1 LGSLEKEEEPAS
13 GFGVAA
19 AIALPSDAEVEEED
33 TKAGVSDEALGEKR
47 AERRWTWGREKGYLM
62 RE

>member
-1 LGSLEKEEEPAS
+1 MWLCAVQELTKFIKEHATKPFELS
-13 GFGVAA
+13 K
-19 AIALPSDAEVEEED
+19 EVEEED
-33 TKAGVSDEALGEKR
+33 TKAGVADEALGEKR